1 MTDEH
6 RVELESEL
14 LSMNALALE
23 DRRKLLRQRRIELA
37 RGNARQV
44 DEGATIEIVE
54 FLMDGD
60 SYAFDLEFLLEAR
73 PLTNVTSIPLAQ
85 SFIKGVI
92 PVRGMVVPVIDLL
105 AFIGHRVKERHQVY
119 NKAIILKDGQQLLG
133 VIVDEVI
140 GVREVKVDQFQ
151 EAFHSGTTGRLDF
164 FKGISN
170 ERMILID
177 SKRVLADK
185 RVRPDKTEQS

>member
-1 MTDEH
+1 MTDE
-6 RVELESEL
+6 RRAELESDL
-14 LSMNALALE
+14 LSIDALALE
-23 DRRKLLRQRRIELA
+23 DRRQLLRQRRIELA
-37 RGNARQV
+37 RRNAGQA
-44 DEGATIEIVE
+44 DEGVSMEIVE

-60 SYAFDLEFLLEAR
+60 SYAFDLDYLLEAR

-92 PVRGMVVPVIDLL
+92 HVRGMVVPVIDLL
-105 AFIGHRVKERHQVY
+105 AFIGHRAKERHQVF
-119 NKAIILKDGQQLLG
+119 NKAIILKDGEQLLG

-140 GVREVKVDQFQ
+140 GVREVKLDQFQ

-177 SKRVLADK
+177 TKRVLADK
-185 RVRPDKTEQS
+185 RVKPE